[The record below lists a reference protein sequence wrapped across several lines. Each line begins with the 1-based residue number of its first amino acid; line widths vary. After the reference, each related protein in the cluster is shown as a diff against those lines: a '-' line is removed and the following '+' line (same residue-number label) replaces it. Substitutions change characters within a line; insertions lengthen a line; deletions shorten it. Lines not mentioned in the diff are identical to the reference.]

1 MGQRTVTDERLV
13 SVHCEEL
20 MLGSGKVLRIPCLDC
35 FERQDALPQIA
46 VDHRI
51 IAPVDN
57 CSRTV
62 GWKFAESD
70 IVHRYPCHAPAPA
83 REERSPAQGCSGSA
97 SAEGA
102 EVSGALRITSTGQ
115 GPWRTT
121 CSATLPKNTR
131 ASPVRPCVPMIIR
144 STPCSLAVS
153 RIVCGGGPERGGS
166 LPGARHVGP
175 ALDSPAGG
183 AVPRSPALPDR

>member
-1 MGQRTVTDERLV
+1 VTARAPSPWFQYCFSPMTMPISPFRWVGSIWGQRTVTDERLV

-121 CSATLPKNTR
+121 CSATLPKNT
-131 ASPVRPCVPMIIR
+131 
-144 STPCSLAVS
+144 
-153 RIVCGGGPERGGS
+153 
-166 LPGARHVGP
+166 
-175 ALDSPAGG
+175 
-183 AVPRSPALPDR
+183 